1 MVAATAISTTATRK
15 ACLLF
20 RYTSVSVMLTDN
32 SIISVGESDNRIE
45 QSYNHYCSAILSA
58 AYREPCYRYSAT
70 VLTMLFFVVFR
81 YQMLVLTNQL
91 NIMSLWFFR

>member
-20 RYTSVSVMLTDN
+20 RYPSVSVMLTDN

-45 QSYNHYCSAILSA
+45 QSYNHYCSAILSLQ
-58 AYREPCYRYSAT
+58 RT
-70 VLTMLFFVVFR
+70 VSHVTVILL
-81 YQMLVLTNQL
+81 Q
-91 NIMSLWFFR
+91 S